1 MNLPYF
7 DLTGKVAIVSGGA
20 TGIGNGIAEG
30 LAEAGAD
37 LAIIARR
44 GQVCEQACRKIQDRT
59 DVKAI
64 ALSCDITDLESITAM
79 LAQVMDTFGRIDIL
93 VNNAGVGGS
102 EKPIL
107 EMTEKDWDV
116 VMNTNLKGVFNLTR
130 VVVPEMITGGKGGK
144 IINVVSI
151 GAVIGWPNMSAYCAS
166 KGGCLQLTKSMA
178 LEWVRHNIQVNAILP
193 GYFETPMNS
202 EFFASDAGRK
212 VIKANIPIRRIAQ
225 IDEIKGAAILLAS
238 QASSFITGS
247 AITVDGGHTCS

>member
-7 DLTGKVAIVSGGA
+7 DLKGRVAVVSGGA
-20 TGIGNGIAEG
+20 TGIGYGIAEG

-37 LAIIARR
+37 IAIIARR
-44 GQVCEQACRKIQDRT
+44 AEVCEQACSKIKVSLGART
-59 DVKAI
+59 I
-64 ALSCDITDLESITAM
+64 AARCDITDADSIEAM
-79 LAQVMDTFGRIDIL
+79 IDRVMDAFGHIDIL

-107 EMTEKDWDV
+107 KMTEADWDIV
-116 VMNTNLKGVFNLTR
+116 VDTNLKGVFNLTR
-130 VVVPEMITGGKGGK
+130 MVVPKMIDRGKGGK
-144 IINVVSI
+144 VINVASI

-193 GYFETPMNS
+193 GYFETPMNT
-202 EFFASDAGRK
+202 EFFATDAGKK
-212 VIKANIPIRRIAQ
+212 VIKASIPMRRIAQ
-225 IDEIKGAAILLAS
+225 IEEVKGAAILLAS
-238 QASSFITGS
+238 EASSFMTGT

>member
-1 MNLPYF
+1 MKLPYF

-30 LAEAGAD
+30 LAEAGAN

-44 GQVCEQACRKIQDRT
+44 GEVCEQACRKIQEHT

-64 ALSCDITDLESITAM
+64 ALSCDITDLESIAAM

-107 EMTEKDWDV
+107 EMTEKDWDIV
-116 VMNTNLKGVFNLTR
+116 IDTNLKGVFNLTR
-130 VVVPEMITGGKGGK
+130 LVVPEMISGGQGGK
-144 IINVVSI
+144 IINVASI
-151 GAVIGWPNMSAYCAS
+151 GAVIGWPHMSAYCAS

-193 GYFETPMNS
+193 GYFETPMNTD
-202 EFFASDAGRK
+202 FFASDAGKK
-212 VIKANIPIRRIAQ
+212 VIKANIPMRRIAQ
-225 IDEIKGAAILLAS
+225 IKEIKGAAILLAS
-238 QASSFITGS
+238 EASSFITGS
-247 AITVDGGHTCS
+247 AITLDGGHTSR